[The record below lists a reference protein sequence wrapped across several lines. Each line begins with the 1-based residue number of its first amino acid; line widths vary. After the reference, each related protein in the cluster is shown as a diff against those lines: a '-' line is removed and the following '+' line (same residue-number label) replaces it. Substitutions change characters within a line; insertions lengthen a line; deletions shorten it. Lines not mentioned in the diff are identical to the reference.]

1 MIITQLPD
9 LALKGER
16 VIEEAEDVKRY
27 AEPEFE
33 NLEFMEKG
41 KAVMA
46 LAFNMK
52 MLSKIP

>member
-1 MIITQLPD
+1 M
-9 LALKGER
+9 KGER

-33 NLEFMEKG
+33 KLEFLEKG